1 MRTLSGVRLDVWSN
15 VAYHSKQ
22 SLTTLLAKILL
33 LIYNINMEYKV
44 DNNIITIIDASQF
57 NPQHILECGQI
68 FRYQKL
74 NANDYVVFSKDKKAV
89 IQKTKTGYQIISNY
103 PDYFV
108 NFFDLDADYNT
119 IKQQLNSMANIMPQ
133 ATNYGYGIR
142 ILNQQPLETIISF
155 IISANNNIKRIKLII
170 ERLCKFCG
178 TNMGNF
184 YAFPTLQQLQK
195 LTQQDF
201 ANLGAGFRAKYL
213 FNTIKMLCAVDLQ
226 KLRFEPLDYLL
237 NFLQSLSGVGP
248 KVAECIALFAYHN
261 MYCFPVDT
269 WVQKVYNQYFSNSQL
284 TNRAQ
289 IRKNLVDRF
298 KNLSGYAQQY
308 LFYYKRE
315 MDTAK

>member
-1 MRTLSGVRLDVWSN
+1 M
-15 VAYHSKQ
+15 KC
-22 SLTTLLAKILL
+22 I
-33 LIYNINMEYKV
+33 IN
-44 DNNIITIIDASQF
+44 NNIITITDTSQF

-74 NANDYVVFSKDKKAV
+74 NVTDYAVFSENKKAV
-89 IQKTKTGYQIISNY
+89 IQKTEDGYQIISNY
-103 PDYFV
+103 PEYFV
-108 NFFDLDADYNT
+108 NFFDLDTDYNV
-119 IKQQLNSMANIMPQ
+119 IKQKLNAMADIMPQ

-170 ERLCKFCG
+170 ERLCELCG
-178 TNMGNF
+178 TNMGDF
-184 YAFPTLQQLQK
+184 YAFPTLQQLQT
-195 LTQQDF
+195 LTLQDF
-201 ANLGAGFRAKYL
+201 VNLGTGFRAKYL
-213 FNTIKMLCAVDLQ
+213 FNTIKMLRDVDLQ

-248 KVAECIALFAYHN
+248 KVADCIALFAYHN
-261 MYCFPVDT
+261 MFCFPVDT
-269 WVQKVYNQYFSNSQL
+269 WVQKIYNQHFSTLQQ
-284 TNRAQ
+284 TNRGV

-315 MDTAK
+315 MDTNN